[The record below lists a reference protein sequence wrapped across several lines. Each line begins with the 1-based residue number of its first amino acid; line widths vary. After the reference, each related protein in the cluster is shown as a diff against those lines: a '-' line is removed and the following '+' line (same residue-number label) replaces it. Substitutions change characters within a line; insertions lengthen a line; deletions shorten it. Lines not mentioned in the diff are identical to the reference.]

1 MSKLMAVPITL
12 REANDFV
19 SAYHRHNGRTSRDGG
34 KFAIGVADESGLV
47 GVAIVGNPLSATYM
61 DGYTAEVL
69 RVCTAPNSPLGANSF
84 LYSRCWQAWRAMG
97 GQRLITYTLT
107 TESGAS
113 LRGAGWQ
120 VLHKTKDGHNDWE
133 AKARMTGRARQW
145 QSIYGQQKICWQVGA
160 APNPARTPTSG
171 DATVLADSST
181 PENQPLF
188 VVDATPPTCG

>member
-34 KFAIGVADESGLV
+34 KFAIGVANENGLV
-47 GVAIVGNPLSATYM
+47 GVAIIGNPLSATYM

-69 RVCTAPNSPLGANSF
+69 RVCTAPNSPLGTNSF

-97 GQRLITYTLT
+97 GTRLITYTLT

-120 VLHKTKDGHNDWE
+120 VLHKTKDGHSDWE
-133 AKARMTGRARQW
+133 AKARKTGRARQW
-145 QSIYGQQKICWQVGA
+145 QSIYGQQKFCWQVGA
-160 APNPARTPTSG
+160 APNTACTPTSG
-171 DATVLADSST
+171 EATVSAASST
-181 PENQPLF
+181 PENQPLL
-188 VVDATPPTCG
+188 VVDADRSLG